1 MTVFIIFMVLLPVVL
16 LICGF
21 NYSSVYP
28 TNEDVKVLN
37 RCLKDVPQVD
47 EVSKVK
53 KELKQSLG
61 QRKITEITNTNIAAT
76 PNININENVIRKS

>member
-16 LICGF
+16 LIYGF
-21 NYSSVYP
+21 TNSSVYP

-37 RCLKDVPQVD
+37 RCLKDTPQVD

-53 KELKQSLG
+53 KELN
-61 QRKITEITNTNIAAT
+61 TEIKKLKLF
-76 PNININENVIRKS
+76 INKEFDKYDPITFKLKG